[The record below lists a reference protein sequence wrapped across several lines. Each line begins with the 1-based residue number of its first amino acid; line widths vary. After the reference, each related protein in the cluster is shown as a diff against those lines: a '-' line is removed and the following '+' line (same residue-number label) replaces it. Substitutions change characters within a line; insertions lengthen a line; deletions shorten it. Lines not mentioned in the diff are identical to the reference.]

1 MTIDEDSIRLRTI
14 AAAVMAGDCPQDEY
28 LAERRRLIDLHAGE
42 ASPDVLVTLLDESA
56 FAPGD
61 TDTRPVPVVVPGT
74 TEPGATESG
83 QAELAGSVTRHYDL
97 LIGVGVLL
105 VVLGLLWGLIA
116 WLW

>member
-42 ASPDVLVTLLDESA
+42 MSPDVPVALLDESV

-61 TDTRPVPVVVPGT
+61 TDTRPGPAVVPG
-74 TEPGATESG
+74 ATG
-83 QAELAGSVTRHYDL
+83 PAQAEVAGSVTRNHDL
-97 LIGVGVLL
+97 LIGVGVLV